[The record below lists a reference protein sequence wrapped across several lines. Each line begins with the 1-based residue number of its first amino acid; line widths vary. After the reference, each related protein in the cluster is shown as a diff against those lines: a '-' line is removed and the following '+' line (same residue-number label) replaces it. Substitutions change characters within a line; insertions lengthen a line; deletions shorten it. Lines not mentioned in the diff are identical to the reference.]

1 MGTVTTPPADEAR
14 SIFDD
19 LGYSVTG
26 RGEEFR
32 AIRDWKEV
40 HVLAVDGEVDAP
52 DDGSYRCFV
61 TWKDRAP
68 ELEARLARLD
78 PPYEWAVIGV
88 ADDGDYEVARA
99 PPTQ

>member
-26 RGEEFR
+26 AGSEFR
-32 AIRDWKEV
+32 AIRDWKEI
-40 HVLAVDGEVDAP
+40 HVLAVDGDVDAP

-61 TWKDRAP
+61 TWEEGVPALERRLERA
-68 ELEARLARLD
+68 D
-78 PPYEWAVIGV
+78 PSYEWAVIGV

-99 PPTQ
+99 PPS

>member
-1 MGTVTTPPADEAR
+1 MGTVTTPPTDEAR

-26 RGEEFR
+26 GGSEFR

-40 HVLAVDGEVDAP
+40 HVLAVDGDVDTP
-52 DDGSYRCFV
+52 DDGAYRCFV
-61 TWKDRAP
+61 TWEERAP
-68 ELEARLARLD
+68 ALERHLERAD

-88 ADDGDYEVARA
+88 ADDGEYEVSRA
-99 PPTQ
+99 PPS